1 MDIQIEGLTQRQR
14 IIADVLWDLDSQ
26 EAVENFIKSL
36 SGAAQQEAV
45 TIMTLMIW
53 AALDTVTETNLAEQ
67 VLERFK

>member
-1 MDIQIEGLTQRQR
+1 MDIQIEGLSQRQR
-14 IIADVLWDLDSQ
+14 IIADVLWELDSQ

-36 SGAAQQEAV
+36 PEAAQKEAV

-67 VLERFK
+67 ALERFK